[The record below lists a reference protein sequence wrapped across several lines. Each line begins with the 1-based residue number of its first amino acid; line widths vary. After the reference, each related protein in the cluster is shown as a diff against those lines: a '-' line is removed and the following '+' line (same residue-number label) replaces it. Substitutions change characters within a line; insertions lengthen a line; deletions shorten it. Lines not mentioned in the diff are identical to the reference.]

1 MHILRFIFPFLF
13 ARNWYNGAWEFS
25 RARSALFVTF
35 LLLLLL
41 ALGIVYL
48 LQAPVTYEA
57 TPSV

>member
-41 ALGIVYL
+41 ALGIMYIL
-48 LQAPVTYEA
+48 HTPVAYEA
-57 TPSV
+57 IPTI